1 MTDGAT
7 DKDFHSDKESVIQ
20 ETQQALI
27 CIHQV
32 AEFKRTDRREARR
45 VLLGCFVPLM
55 EPNTDA
61 NYSLLSTHHHYF
73 PESPS
78 CDLATPS

>member
-7 DKDFHSDKESVIQ
+7 DKDFHTDKESVIQ

-45 VLLGCFVPLM
+45 VLLVRLLCAPHGTKHRCK
-55 EPNTDA
+55 
-61 NYSLLSTHHHYF
+61 LLS
-73 PESPS
+73 PEHPSP
-78 CDLATPS
+78 LLP